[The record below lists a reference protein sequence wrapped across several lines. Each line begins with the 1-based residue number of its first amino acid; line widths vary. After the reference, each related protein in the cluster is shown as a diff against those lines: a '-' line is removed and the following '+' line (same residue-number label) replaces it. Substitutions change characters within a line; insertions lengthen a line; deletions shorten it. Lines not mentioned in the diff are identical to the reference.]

1 MALARHSILLPKLCI
16 ALFVIVF
23 ATVESALGCSGVGEL
38 SLPVE
43 LESKLQSIAAAE
55 DHLSAALLYQKQ
67 AEQVQTTALKYED
80 TAQKITQPEDPKN
93 FRRSG
98 LKIAGQQCRKEA
110 VELQR
115 LADYH
120 RQKAETLQANHQA
133 K

>member
-1 MALARHSILLPKLCI
+1 M
-16 ALFVIVF
+16 
-23 ATVESALGCSGVGEL
+23 
-38 SLPVE
+38 SLPLE